1 VLQRQEFET
10 GSKMLDNLFY
20 DLLDRV
26 SGIEEKGEGDAFLAY
41 AKEQYGLSNIAYL
54 GVNIP
59 HPTHGQHYVQCT
71 YSDAWVKHYVTS
83 DFVSIDPVVRLGLTS
98 LIPLD
103 WSEMSARIENSRQVF
118 RDAKDFGVGQQGLTF
133 PVRGVHGETAIF
145 SVNAELGDKEWQSFK
160 KRALRDFHVIAH
172 YFHNQVL
179 EKHGTPTNTFLELSD
194 KEVECLKWAAVG
206 KSTWDT
212 SVILN
217 ISERTV
223 KFYLDTARHKMNC
236 LTKTQAVAKAVA
248 LGIVNVS

>member
-1 VLQRQEFET
+1 MGGKL
-10 GSKMLDNLFY
+10 LDNLFY

-26 SGIEEKGEGDAFLAY
+26 TGIEEKAEGDAFLAY
-41 AKEQYGLSNIAYL
+41 AKDTYGLTNVAYL

-71 YSDAWVKHYVTS
+71 YSDAWVKHYVTQE
-83 DFVSIDPVVRLGLTS
+83 FVSIDPVVRMGLTS
-98 LIPLD
+98 ILPLD
-103 WSEMSARIENSRQVF
+103 WSEMHDKIEKSRQVF
-118 RDAKDFGVGQQGLTF
+118 RDSKDFGVGTQGLTF
-133 PVRGVHGETAIF
+133 PVRGIHGETAIF
-145 SVNAELGDKEWQSFK
+145 SVNADMSPIEWQSFK
-160 KRALRDFHVIAH
+160 RIALRDFHVVAH

-179 EKHGTPTNTFLELSD
+179 EKHGAPTSVFLELSE